1 MACGPILRLEGVCK
15 SFPGVQALN
24 HVSFDVLPGEIHVL
38 MGENGAGKSTL
49 IKIISGV
56 YQADQGSLFVDERP
70 VRISSPKIARE
81 LGISTVYQELTLTPA
96 LSVAENIFM
105 GRLPRRRNSGFV
117 DWAALYR
124 QTRTLLDTLAIDL
137 DPREL
142 VGNLSVGYRQQIE
155 IARALSLQAKL
166 IILDEPTA
174 VLTDEESSKLFRNMQ
189 LLKERK
195 VGMIYISHRM
205 AEVLNLADRITV
217 MRDGGKV
224 ATIAGSEANYDELV
238 RLMVGRNIDKNR
250 LAKHPVRRD
259 QPFLEVDNLSQSG
272 VVQSCSF
279 KIYPGEILGVY
290 GLVGSGRTE
299 LARLLFG
306 LEKSTSGSVKL
317 NGTPLAIRCPRDA
330 IRAGFGFLPEE
341 RRRHGLVLKL
351 DVSRNINLANH
362 EYLQSGGFVRA
373 GLEKSLAEQGVRE
386 LAIKT
391 PNLRQLVENL
401 SGGNQQK
408 VILAR
413 WLTHHPQPQI
423 LILDEPTR
431 GVDVGAKAEIHRLIK
446 ELARQGMTVLM
457 ISSDMPEVLTVSD
470 RIMVMR
476 EGGIV
481 GEMLQEEA
489 TEEKI
494 IFLAAHHQVC

>member
-1 MACGPILRLEGVCK
+1 
-15 SFPGVQALN
+15 
-24 HVSFDVLPGEIHVL
+24 
-38 MGENGAGKSTL
+38 
-49 IKIISGV
+49 
-56 YQADQGSLFVDERP
+56 
-70 VRISSPKIARE
+70 
-81 LGISTVYQELTLTPA
+81 
-96 LSVAENIFM
+96 M
-105 GRLPRRRNSGFV
+105 GRLPRRRRSGFV

-137 DPREL
+137 NPREL

-306 LEKSTSGSVKL
+306 LEKPTSGSVKL
-317 NGTPLAIRCPRDA
+317 NGAPLAIRCPRDA

-413 WLTHHPQPQI
+413 WLTHHPQPKI